1 LSGRSQARWRDLP
14 ASARV
19 PSWPLEPVNRFFSS
33 HPCVQYIQHITHKQ
47 PIYFIY
53 KTYSNCEYF
62 VAPWFVIATTDPPLN
77 PGRFKRELRSFGSSP
92 DRCMIM
98 KSGSSRDGG
107 EPNIRRSGGRTMC
120 GRFTLI
126 GQDQFLA
133 REFGVSDIPLL
144 LPRYN
149 IAPSQHVTAVRASST
164 GSGREIAFLRWGLIP
179 SWSKDPAL
187 GNRLINARAETAQE
201 KPSFRNAFRRHR
213 CLIPAS
219 GFYEWQRQDRGKQPY
234 YIRMYP
240 YDRRERRPGTDP
252 RPDAGDHSSGG
263 IQPMARSGTPGRGVT
278 GVPSCSVPTGR
289 HARFPRESPCQ
300 CTHRRRRDMHSPST
314 VTNHLAFTVSFGI

>member
-1 LSGRSQARWRDLP
+1 
-14 ASARV
+14 
-19 PSWPLEPVNRFFSS
+19 
-33 HPCVQYIQHITHKQ
+33 
-47 PIYFIY
+47 
-53 KTYSNCEYF
+53 
-62 VAPWFVIATTDPPLN
+62 
-77 PGRFKRELRSFGSSP
+77 
-92 DRCMIM
+92 
-98 KSGSSRDGG
+98 
-107 EPNIRRSGGRTMC
+107 MC

-219 GFYEWQRQDRGKQPY
+219 GFYEWQRQERGKQPY
-234 YIRMYP
+234 YIRMHD
-240 YDRRERRPGTDP
+240 DRIFAFAGLWDRWEGPDEGAIETCTILTTAANAVLAPIHDRMPVIIPPTAYSQWLDP
-252 RPDAGDHSSGG
+252 ELRDGESLSSLL
-263 IQPMARSGTPGRGVT
+263 
-278 GVPSCSVPTGR
+278 VP
-289 HARFPRESPCQ
+289 FPPE
-300 CTHRRRRDMHSPST
+300 DM
-314 VTNHLAFTVSFGI
+314 LAFPVSPRVNAPTVDDETCIAPLQ